1 MYNTNTLHM
10 SNSNF
15 VVTPATTNPSGIVSL
30 GSIVSPAPFFDPIGN
45 LNMNGLDLIGT
56 ATTATNVTITEDN
69 TSSVPFYPVFVSD
82 NTGNL
87 DLKVDKTTTPLSY
100 TPSTGEF
107 LSQSFAA
114 TITNGTVFSR
124 LSSTQLQIYN
134 VPSNMVTITSN
145 QITMGPSGPT
155 LNPTTISPTT
165 VTATTFITDTPPA
178 AANQL
183 GNKTYIDDFGGSGGW
198 YFTSTV
204 SVSAST
210 IVNFPNCLNN
220 AHNAY
225 EIYFIPNLT
234 GPTGTVYPNL
244 DMTFSGTSTPT
255 YQSWSQTQTTG
266 GSFTNSY
273 LTTAPRLLTGFYFD
287 PVLNRQA
294 TIKLDL
300 WGTRNISGGS
310 SGSRFSYLS
319 EGFNSTNPGQTAW
332 IKSFGTVAFS
342 FGSPTGITFTYSVA
356 VTGSIT
362 IVVKAKY

>member
-1 MYNTNTLHM
+1 M

-15 VVTPATTNPSGIVSL
+15 VVTQATTTPGGIVSL
-30 GSIVSPAPFFDPIGN
+30 GSIISPAPFFDPVGN
-45 LNMNGLDLIGT
+45 LNMNGLDIIGT
-56 ATTATNVTITEDN
+56 ATTATNVTITEET

-87 DLKVDKTTTPLSY
+87 DLKVDKTTPPLSY

-107 LSQSFAA
+107 RSQSFNA
-114 TITNGTVFSR
+114 TITNGTQFSR
-124 LSSTQLQIYN
+124 LSSTQLQVAD
-134 VPSNMVTITSN
+134 VPSNIVTITSN
-145 QITMGPSGPT
+145 QITVGPSG

-165 VTATTFITDTPPA
+165 VTATTFVTNTAPA
-178 AANQL
+178 AGNQL
-183 GNKTYIDDFGGSGGW
+183 GNKTYIDNFGGSGGW

-204 SVSAST
+204 SVTAST
-210 IVNFPNCLNN
+210 IVDFPNCLNN
-220 AHNAY
+220 AYNAY
-225 EIYFIPNLT
+225 EIHFIPNLT
-234 GPTGTVYPNL
+234 APTGSFYPNL
-244 DMTFSGTSTPT
+244 DMTFNGTSTPT

-273 LTTAPRLLTGFYFD
+273 LTTAPRLLTGFWFD

-300 WGTRNISGGS
+300 WGTRNPSGGS

-319 EGFNSTNPGQTAW
+319 EGFNSINPGQTAW

-342 FGSPTGITFTYSVA
+342 FGSPTGIVFTYSVA

>member
-1 MYNTNTLHM
+1 M

-15 VVTPATTNPSGIVSL
+15 VVTQSTPNPSGIVSL
-30 GSIVSPAPFFDPIGN
+30 GSIISPAPFFDPVGN
-45 LNMNGLDLIGT
+45 LNMNGLDIIGT

-114 TITNGTVFSR
+114 TVTNGTVFSR

-134 VPSNMVTITSN
+134 VPSNMVTISSN
-145 QITMGPSGPT
+145 QITMGPTGAT
-155 LNPTTISPTT
+155 LNPTIITPTT
-165 VTATTFITDTPPA
+165 VNATTFVTNTPPA

-183 GNKTYIDDFGGSGGW
+183 GNKTYIDNFGGSGGW

-204 SVSAST
+204 SVTAST
-210 IVNFPNCLNN
+210 TVTFSNCLNN
-220 AHNAY
+220 LYNAY
-225 EIYFIPNLT
+225 EIYFVPSLSAPTT
-234 GPTGTVYPNL
+234 GFPTL
-244 DMTFSGTSTPT
+244 DMTFGSIPTPA

-266 GSFTNSY
+266 VSFTNSY
-273 LTTAPRLLTGFYFD
+273 LTTAPRLMHGLDFSNFF
-287 PVLNRQA
+287 NRQA

-300 WGTRNISGGS
+300 WGTRNLSGGS
-310 SGSRFSYLS
+310 GASRFSYLS
-319 EGFNSTNPGQTAW
+319 EGFSSTSPSAW
-332 IKSFGTVAFS
+332 IKNFGTVQYS
-342 FGSPTGITFTYSVA
+342 VGTITSIILTYSVA